1 MKICIIGFGSI
12 GEKYYKT
19 LLNNFNDIQIFIIS
33 RRNISVE
40 KCIVLNNK
48 DKLPNDINYVII
60 SNPAPFH
67 LETAFYFLD
76 KNIPV
81 LIEKPLSH
89 NIDNINKLL
98 EYKNVIHVGYQ
109 LKYSKLFKKLID
121 LLPNIGKLNLI
132 KINTGQ
138 YLPSWRSNDYRNCV
152 SAQKKLGGGVLLEL
166 SHEIDYLLTILKN
179 EPTQKH
185 IIKEKLSDLDID
197 VEDTSII
204 TLKFN
209 DIIALISIDMINKR
223 RNRTCEIIGSDGTI
237 LLDFIENKILL
248 YNDNIPQIFN
258 YEPEDLLL
266 NELNYFFEC
275 VKNKEYSNISLLN
288 AINVLKIIK

>member
-1 MKICIIGFGSI
+1 MKICIFGFGSI

-19 LLNNFNDIQIFIIS
+19 LINNFNDIQIFIIS
-33 RRNISVE
+33 RRNISVD

-48 DKLPNDINYVII
+48 DELPNDINYAII

-67 LETAFYFLD
+67 LETSFYFLD

-89 NIDNINKLL
+89 NMDNINKLL

-121 LLPNIGKLNLI
+121 LLPNIGKINLI

-138 YLPSWRSNDYRNCV
+138 YLPSWRCNDYRNCV

-179 EPTQKH
+179 EPTHKN

-209 DIIALISIDMINKR
+209 NIIALISIDMINKR
-223 RNRTCEIIGSDGTI
+223 KNRTCEIIGSDATI
-237 LLDFIENKILL
+237 LLDFIENKIGL
-248 YNDNIPQIFN
+248 YDDNNPQIFN
-258 YEPEDLLL
+258 YEPENLLL

-275 VKNKEYSNISLLN
+275 VKNKDYTNISLFN